1 MNNYNEIY
9 NNLDKGDR
17 IQIKY
22 DSCIRKGERYHSF
35 TVKKGKTL
43 VGKRKVERITL
54 INTLNPK
61 GVKYYLYNSND
72 KITLA
77 VGDMAASIVD
87 MVKNTSETENMIN
100 TTDSYVLTQSIASGN
115 FILYHDNS
123 EYIHVSYELANAQIK
138 AIEKV
143 RYTLS
148 K

>member
-1 MNNYNEIY
+1 MNKLSIY
-9 NNLDKGDR
+9 NNLEKGDR

-35 TVKKGKTL
+35 TVNKGKTL

-87 MVKNTSETENMIN
+87 MLKNTSETENIIN
-100 TTDSYVLTQSIASGN
+100 KTDDYILTQSIASGN
-115 FILYHDNS
+115 FILYYDNE
-123 EYIHVSYELANAQIK
+123 EYIHADYELANTQIK

-143 RYTLS
+143 RYTLN

>member
-1 MNNYNEIY
+1 MNKLDIY

-54 INTLNPK
+54 VNIFNPK
-61 GVKYYLYNSND
+61 GVKYYLYNDND
-72 KITLA
+72 NINMA
-77 VGDMAASIVD
+77 IGDMAASIVD
-87 MVKNTSETENMIN
+87 MIKNTSETENIIN
-100 TTDSYVLTQSIASGN
+100 TTDSYTLTQSIASGN
-115 FILYHDNS
+115 FILYYDNK
-123 EYIHVSYELANAQIK
+123 EYIHADYELANAQIK
-138 AIEKV
+138 SIEIV
-143 RYTLS
+143 HYTLN